1 MDNQI
6 SLKSTEKKIYKTS
19 VSDGL
24 WEILIGS
31 YILEFAIA
39 PLLSSKLGDFWSV
52 VIFLPVWA
60 IVYIA
65 IKIIRKKVVT
75 PRIGIVKFGKPRTRK
90 LMRFSIIML
99 VINLI
104 ALILGVLVFRY
115 FNQLT
120 GALINGMFGF
130 ILMAGFSV
138 AGYLLDYPRF
148 YIYGSI
154 LLIAPLVGEWLY
166 SFHNAS
172 HHGFP
177 IVIGVASGLMIIIGA
192 ITFIRLL
199 KDNPKIEIEDNS

>member
-1 MDNQI
+1 
-6 SLKSTEKKIYKTS
+6 
-19 VSDGL
+19 
-24 WEILIGS
+24 
-31 YILEFAIA
+31 
-39 PLLSSKLGDFWSV
+39 
-52 VIFLPVWA
+52 
-60 IVYIA
+60 
-65 IKIIRKKVVT
+65 
-75 PRIGIVKFGKPRTRK
+75 
-90 LMRFSIIML
+90 MRFSIIML

-177 IVIGVASGLMIIIGA
+177 IVFGVASGLMIIIGA